1 MNIQDQYSRN
11 CDKPPPRGG
20 GGRECETIV
29 TPSFQKCGSGPIIHG
44 SGFGFNA
51 DPDPL
56 YTDPDSDSKK
66 SLIYSPHWSCNHINS
81 IAFIEKKVKIEF
93 AHGYLIYA

>member
-1 MNIQDQYSRN
+1 M
-11 CDKPPPRGG
+11 
-20 GGRECETIV
+20 GGRECETISHL
-29 TPSFQKCGSGPIIHG
+29 PSKNADLDPLNTDPDSD
-44 SGFGFNA
+44 SKNA

-93 AHGYLIYA
+93 ADGYLIYA